1 MTPILFTIAASLC
14 WGTGTVLQ
22 KHGMAT
28 AFPHIALRDAF
39 RRIGEIVRALVANR
53 LWLVGLAIMLT
64 GNACFAMALGSG
76 DIALVQPL
84 TNVTSVVALACG
96 VIFLHERVRGAEV
109 AGIALI
115 LAGVVVVTAFAG
127 APSSRMPSPTGL
139 AAFTLGTVVAASAAV
154 ALRRAGASAE
164 FSLSVASG
172 IVFGLG
178 NLMGK
183 LLTQRAVLEAGEPF
197 SLVRGDILI
206 ALLTDFPI
214 FLVLAAT
221 AVGGVFQH
229 TAYAHGRAGV
239 VTPLVTIM
247 SNMIPL
253 AAAVTIFGETVRF
266 EQFAGVGGIFAGTFV
281 LARASRSA

>member
-1 MTPILFTIAASLC
+1 MKPILFTIAAGLC
-14 WGTGTVLQ
+14 WGVGTVLQ

-28 AFPHIALRDAF
+28 SFPHIALRDAF
-39 RRIGEIVRALVANR
+39 RRIGEIIRALVANR
-53 LWLVGLAIMLT
+53 LWLAGLAIMMT

-76 DIALVQPL
+76 DLALVQPL

-96 VIFLHERVRGAEV
+96 VVFLHERVRREEV

-127 APSSRMPSPTGL
+127 APSSRMPLPTGL
-139 AAFTLGTVVAASAAV
+139 AAFALGAVVAAGAAL
-154 ALRRAGASAE
+154 AIRRAGASAE
-164 FSLSVASG
+164 FALSVASG

-178 NLMGK
+178 NLMAK
-183 LLTQRAVLEAGEPF
+183 LMTQRAVGDVGEPF
-197 SLVRGDILI
+197 SLARFDILLAI
-206 ALLTDFPI
+206 VTDFP
-214 FLVLAAT
+214 LVAVIVAT
-221 AVGGVFQH
+221 VVGSVFQH

-253 AAAVTIFGETVRF
+253 AAAVTIFGETVRI

-281 LARASRSA
+281 LARASRAA